1 MGLFSGI
8 RRLSE
13 SLETLAAVLQE
24 QGPALDRLDALELSR
39 HQFEAECHA
48 LVLKADST
56 LKAAANAESRERH
69 LKNRNQQL
77 VDSFDILSETE
88 TPARRPVLVDDVEAG
103 QAEEVPAVH
112 VGVAPTPKQI
122 ALNAKWGR

>member
-1 MGLFSGI
+1 VGLFSGI
-8 RRLSE
+8 RRLSD

-48 LVLKADST
+48 LSLKADST

-69 LKNRNQQL
+69 LKNQNQKL
-77 VDSFDILSETE
+77 IDSFDPDGETG
-88 TPARRPVLVDDVEAG
+88 PPSRRPVLVDDVEAG
-103 QAEEVPAVH
+103 QAEEVSAMP
-112 VGVAPTPKQI
+112 VGVALTPKQV